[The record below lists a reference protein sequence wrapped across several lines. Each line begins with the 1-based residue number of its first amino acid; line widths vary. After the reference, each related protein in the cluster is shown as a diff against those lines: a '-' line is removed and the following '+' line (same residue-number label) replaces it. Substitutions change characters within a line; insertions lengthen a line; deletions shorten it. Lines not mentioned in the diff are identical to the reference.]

1 MAMNAISFPASSPIH
16 QACAVPFRTVA
27 QRIEFCL
34 ITASSGRWLFPK
46 GCVEPGDTFAEAA
59 LKEAL
64 EEAGLHGRVIGEP
77 IGCYE
82 FEKKGQPRTAIVF
95 LMEVSKSDKV
105 WKEVDVRQRRWATAE
120 EAFRLVSQ
128 PQLLQLLCA
137 ADTRL
142 RAA

>member
-1 MAMNAISFPASSPIH
+1 MALDAIPFPAPSSID
-16 QACAVPFRTVA
+16 QVCAIPFRTA
-27 QRIEFCL
+27 AEQIEFCL

-46 GCVEPGDTFAEAA
+46 GFVEPGDTFVEAA

-64 EEAGLHGRVIGEP
+64 EEAGLHGRVVGEP

-82 FEKKGQPRTAIVF
+82 IEKKGRPRTVIAM
-95 LMEVSKSDKV
+95 LMEVSHCDEV
-105 WKEVDVRQRRWATAE
+105 WKEVDVRKRRWATAT
-120 EAFRLVSQ
+120 EAFRLVSE
-128 PQLLQLLCA
+128 PQLLELLCA